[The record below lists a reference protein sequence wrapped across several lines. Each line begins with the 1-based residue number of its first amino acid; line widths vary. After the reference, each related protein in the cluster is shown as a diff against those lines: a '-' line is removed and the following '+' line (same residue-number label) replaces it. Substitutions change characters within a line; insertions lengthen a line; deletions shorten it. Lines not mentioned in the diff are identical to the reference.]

1 LINLKDV
8 VKTYKVGDN
17 RIEALRGISL
27 KLEGGSYVS
36 IVGPS
41 GSGKSTL
48 FHVIGGL
55 ESVDSGEVWVNGS
68 PVHQLKDKEL
78 AQIRRE
84 VIGFVFQQFQ
94 LLPTATALENVMMPL
109 LSFSSSKSIRDRAAA
124 ALERVGLADRL
135 HHLPSRLSGG
145 EQQRVAIARALVTEP
160 KIILADEPTG
170 NLDSENGIK
179 IVQLLEDFH
188 QRDGGTVVMI
198 THDLT
203 LAERAEQKIHLLD
216 GQIIRHDRGILK

>member
-17 RIEALRGISL
+17 RIEVLRGISL
-27 KLEGGSYVS
+27 ELEEGSYVS